1 MTGDPAVE
9 DALVAAAQQG
19 DQHAY
24 AQLVA
29 AYRAEL
35 HAHCYRMLGS
45 PADAEDAVQ
54 EALVQAWRGMPAFE
68 RRASV
73 RRWLYAIA
81 TNSCLKIIERRPRHI
96 VPVDYGPAADP
107 HDRPRDRLHDR
118 LREPAWI
125 EPYPGPPELAAD
137 PQATPEARYDQR
149 ESVELAFIVAI
160 QLLTP
165 AQRAALILHDVL
177 AFTAAEIAGML
188 ETTRASVYS
197 LLQRAR
203 KALRQRLDQPSQQV
217 TLRRLG
223 NEAVRSLVERYVAAW
238 HDGDV
243 DALVTMLTD
252 DAVLSM
258 PPLPGRFSG
267 PASIREFLAASIMAL
282 PGHSRLV
289 CTQANGQLAFGHY
302 RLDPATGRYLA
313 HSLDLLTL
321 RAERIA
327 EITAF
332 VRPGTFGRFGLHT
345 HLEPGSHRP

>member
-1 MTGDPAVE
+1 MTDDPAAE
-9 DALVAAAQQG
+9 DALIAAAQQG
-19 DQHAY
+19 DQRAY
-24 AQLVA
+24 GEVVA

-54 EALVQAWRGMPAFE
+54 EALVRAWRGMPGFE
-68 RRASV
+68 RRGSL
-73 RRWLYAIA
+73 RGWLYTIT
-81 TNSCLKIIERRPRHI
+81 TNTCLKILERRPPR
-96 VPVDYGPAADP
+96 VLPVDYRPAADP
-107 HDRPRDRLHDR
+107 HHHPALPA
-118 LREPAWI
+118 EPAWI
-125 EPYPGPPELAAD
+125 EPYPSPYPGPLDLAAD
-137 PQATPEARYDQR
+137 PKATPEARYDQR

-188 ETTRASVYS
+188 KTTPASVYS
-197 LLQRAR
+197 LLQRAH
-203 KALRQRLDQPSQQV
+203 KALRNRLDQPSQEI

-223 NEAVRSLVERYVAAW
+223 NQAVRGLVERYVAAW

-243 DALVTMLTD
+243 DALVTMLTA
-252 DAVLSM
+252 DAILSM

-267 PASIREFLAASIMAL
+267 PASIRAFLASSLMAD

-289 CTQANGQLAFGHY
+289 DTGANGQLAFGHY
-302 RLDPATGRYLA
+302 RLDPATGRYVA
-313 HSLDLLTL
+313 HSLDVLTL
-321 RAERIA
+321 RAERIT

-332 VRPGTFGRFGLHT
+332 VQPGAFGRFGLSSY
-345 HLEPGSHRP
+345 LR

>member
-1 MTGDPAVE
+1 VTNDPAAE
-9 DALVAAAQQG
+9 DALIAAAQQG

-24 AQLVA
+24 GQLVA

-54 EALVQAWRGMPAFE
+54 EALVRAWRGMPGFE
-68 RRASV
+68 RRGSL
-73 RRWLYAIA
+73 RRWLYTIA
-81 TNSCLKIIERRPRHI
+81 TNSCLKIIERRPPRV
-96 VPVDYGPAADP
+96 VPADYGPAADP
-107 HDRPRDRLHDR
+107 HDRPGLPGA
-118 LREPAWI
+118 ESTWI
-125 EPYPGPPELAAD
+125 EPYPGPLELAAD
-137 PQATPEARYDQR
+137 PTVTPEARYDQR

-188 ETTRASVYS
+188 ETTTAWVYS
-197 LLQRAR
+197 LLQRAH

-217 TLRRLG
+217 TLSRLG
-223 NEAVRSLVERYVAAW
+223 DAAVRGLVERYVGAW

-243 DALVTMLTD
+243 DALVTMLTA

-258 PPLPGRFSG
+258 PPLPGRFIG
-267 PASIREFLAASIMAL
+267 PASIRDFLAASLMAE
-282 PGHSRLV
+282 PGRSRLV
-289 CTQANGQLAFGHY
+289 ATRANGQLAFGHY
-302 RLDPATGRYLA
+302 RLDPATGRFLA
-313 HSLDLLTL
+313 HSLDILTV

-332 VRPGTFGRFGLHT
+332 VRPGVFRWLGLSSY
-345 HLEPGSHRP
+345 LREPRSGSHRP